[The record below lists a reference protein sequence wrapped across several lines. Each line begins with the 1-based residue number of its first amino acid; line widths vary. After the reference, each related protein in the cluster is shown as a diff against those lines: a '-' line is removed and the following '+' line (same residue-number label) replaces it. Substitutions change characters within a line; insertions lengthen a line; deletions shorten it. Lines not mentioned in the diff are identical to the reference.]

1 MTPGGPLDLSR
12 VLFRNRIVFVG
23 QPVNLPVAQRVISQ
37 LITLATIDEDA
48 DILVT
53 FFAFTFVFSKFLPIE
68 PLILIDHIFSLQQMY
83 INCPGGNTYAILAIY
98 DCMSWVNIKFNS
110 SSLHASDFERFN
122 SIVKKVHILFRIK
135 ILAYNLLILFLLS
148 TTVTFR

>member
-53 FFAFTFVFSKFLPIE
+53 FFAFTFVFSKFLRIE
-68 PLILIDHIFSLQQMY
+68 PLILIDHIFSL
-83 INCPGGNTYAILAIY
+83 
-98 DCMSWVNIKFNS
+98 
-110 SSLHASDFERFN
+110 
-122 SIVKKVHILFRIK
+122 
-135 ILAYNLLILFLLS
+135 
-148 TTVTFR
+148 TTDVYKLPWWKYLCNFGDL

>member
-1 MTPGGPLDLSR
+1 MPAVMTPGGPLDLSR

-98 DCMSWVNIKFNS
+98 DCMSWVNIKFSYS
-110 SSLHASDFERFN
+110 SIHHLCMHQILRD
-122 SIVKKVHILFRIK
+122 SIQ
-135 ILAYNLLILFLLS
+135 S
-148 TTVTFR
+148 